1 MISEDSD
8 QALVDA
14 QNRQALQRQTER
26 DDLVWLM
33 GEARGRR
40 VLTRVLERAGV
51 NRTSFNSDSSV
62 MAFSEGRRDMGLWL
76 QAGLIDA
83 SFDGYLHT
91 LTEFAE
97 RK

>member
-33 GEARGRR
+33 GGRR

-76 QAGLIDA
+76 QAELIDA

>member
-51 NRTSFNSDSSV
+51 NRTLDH
-62 MAFSEGRRDMGLWL
+62 AR
-76 QAGLIDA
+76 
-83 SFDGYLHT
+83 T
-91 LTEFAE
+91 
-97 RK
+97 